1 MDKKTKVSVEDLARE
16 NAKNLIYQE
25 ENLEKE
31 VTLDDQQVEIIG
43 ADDEVVERAIDKI
56 NPDENS
62 MDSRG

>member
-1 MDKKTKVSVEDLARE
+1 MDKKTKVSVGDLARE

-31 VTLDDQQVEIIG
+31 VILDDQQVEIIG
-43 ADDEVVERAIDKI
+43 ADDEIVEKATDKI